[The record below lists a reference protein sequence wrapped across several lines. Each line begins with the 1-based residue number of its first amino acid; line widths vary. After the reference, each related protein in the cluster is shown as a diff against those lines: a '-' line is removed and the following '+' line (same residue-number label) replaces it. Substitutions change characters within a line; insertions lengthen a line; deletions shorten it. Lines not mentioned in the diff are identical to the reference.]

1 MVITIIMKGEQE
13 MTINR
18 RRGPMQV
25 GEIENGKED
34 RLSVIEVEIRI
45 TTVGEDDRRRNIDRI
60 MSGRGCD
67 K

>member
-1 MVITIIMKGEQE
+1 M
-13 MTINR
+13 
-18 RRGPMQV
+18 

-45 TTVGEDDRRRNIDRI
+45 TTVGEDDRRRNIGRTI
-60 MSGRGCD
+60 SGRGCE